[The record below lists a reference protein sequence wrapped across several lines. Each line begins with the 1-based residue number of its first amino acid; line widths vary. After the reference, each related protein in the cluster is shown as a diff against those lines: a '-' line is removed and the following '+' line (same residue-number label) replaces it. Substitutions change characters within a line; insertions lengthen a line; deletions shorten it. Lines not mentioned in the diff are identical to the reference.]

1 MSSSAPENATS
12 RSWHRLPDPAHKA
25 ELDYARVFSR
35 QDLERIQLG
44 HVPTS
49 MEDKWFIY
57 LEDGWLRFHRSWT
70 GACIYGLKIRATAE
84 GGQVVES
91 WVNRDAKQYKQND
104 TEYDRRL
111 VEFLIGAFLLRAVGI
126 AFPMPRNSDGLPKGL
141 LQHSAVGRGY
151 PETEAEID

>member
-25 ELDYARVFSR
+25 ELGYAGVFSR
-35 QDLERIQLG
+35 QDLERIQVG

-104 TEYDRRL
+104 TEHDRRL
-111 VEFLIGAFLLRAVGI
+111 VEFLVGAFLLRTVGV
-126 AFPMPRNSDGLPKGL
+126 AFPMTRNSDGLPKGV